1 MIHAM
6 NRAEAGAAKVT
17 SYTDMLID
25 LIPSVI
31 PGGPQLK
38 RALKKG
44 TLALAEWELGKKLY
58 RIGGTPK

>member
-6 NRAEAGAAKVT
+6 NRAEAGATKVT
-17 SYTDMLID
+17 RITDRLID
-25 LIPSVI
+25 FIPIGI
-31 PGGPQLK
+31 PGGGLLT

-44 TLALAEWELGKKLY
+44 TFALAEWELGKKLY